1 MADASPAPSRA
12 TLYPIERALV
22 NTAVACVTCRSRSAR
37 VLLVW
42 RLSRILV
49 QIPGEP
55 EGPKLSDAEAAALRE
70 ANDIRFGPLARV
82 ESSAAH
88 LVRLYRKGQAHTL
101 AQVNAA
107 VDALGDALALYFIDR
122 SDVAC
127 ETIGIAL
134 DAPPAVIEALSTAD
148 AALTA

>member
-1 MADASPAPSRA
+1 MADPVTPSRA

-37 VLLVW
+37 MLLVW
-42 RLSRILV
+42 RLSRILA

-55 EGPKLSDAEAAALRE
+55 KGPKLTDAEAAALRE

-82 ESSAAH
+82 ESAAAH
-88 LVRLYRKGQAHTL
+88 LVSLYRKGRARTL
-101 AQVNAA
+101 TQVNAA
-107 VDALGDALALYFIDR
+107 VDGLGDALACYFIDR

-127 ETIGIAL
+127 EAIGIPL
-134 DAPPAVIEALSTAD
+134 DAPPALIEVLSADD